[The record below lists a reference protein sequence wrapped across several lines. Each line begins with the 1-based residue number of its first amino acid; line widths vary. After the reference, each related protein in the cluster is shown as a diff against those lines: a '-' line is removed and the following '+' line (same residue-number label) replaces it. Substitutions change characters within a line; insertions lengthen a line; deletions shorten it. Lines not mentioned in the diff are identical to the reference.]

1 MSSRLLTTQLP
12 GPAVQKR
19 RHTTVRLGLSP
30 AASALLA
37 DSLRGSGR
45 PLLRIAALSAVEAA
59 PALASGWVTAIALD
73 QGFLRHRPDI
83 GVAWLAVLAALYLVR
98 AVAERGMF
106 DPMAAVIEPMRDR
119 LTRRVVHNSLAQAAT
134 FDQAPDTAGVSR
146 LTGQVDTVRNLT
158 ATLMRTARPLTVSL
172 LAALAGLAGLAPLLA
187 VLVLVPLTVA
197 VAVFLWTMRR
207 LTALRRSALIAG
219 EEVAGCAGEVLA
231 ATRDIASLGAE
242 DQAAAL
248 VEARSDEE
256 VRSLVRVGRA
266 ASLRITV
273 ILVGGYVPLVGL
285 LLMGPRLIEER
296 AITAGALIGA
306 ATYVAGS
313 VVPALQLMT
322 SAVSGYWSQLGV
334 LLHRLAESA
343 PELPPT
349 TPPAAPVPPAHPGT
363 AALVAERIAFA
374 YGPGADPV
382 LKGLDLHIPYGDY
395 LAITGASGIGK
406 STLAMLL
413 AGIRTPTSGAV
424 LVAGVPVTGLPEE
437 QRRGLIALVP
447 QEAYVFP
454 GTVRDNLRYL
464 APAAGDIE
472 IAHAAATVG
481 LTPLLTRL
489 GGLDAVLG
497 DPAGGLS
504 SGERQLLALART
516 YLCGAPI
523 VILDE
528 ATSHLD
534 PAAEHVAESA
544 FRAKPGTLIVIAH
557 RSSSAAR
564 ADRVLHI
571 DADHVSLTA
580 VPPSAATP
588 AIGTPA

>member
-1 MSSRLLTTQLP
+1 MPGRPLTTRPP
-12 GPAVQKR
+12 GQAAQKQR
-19 RHTTVRLGLSP
+19 RTTGRLGLSP
-30 AASALLA
+30 AASMLLA

-45 PLLRIAALSAVEAA
+45 PLLRIAVLSAVEAA
-59 PALASGWVTAIALD
+59 PALASGWVTAVALD
-73 QGFLRHRPDI
+73 EGFLKHRPDI
-83 GVAWLAVLAALYLVR
+83 GVAWLAVLAALHLVR

-119 LTRRVVHNSLAQAAT
+119 LTRRVVHNSLGQAT
-134 FDQAPDTAGVSR
+134 TLDQPPDTSSVLRMTS
-146 LTGQVDTVRNLT
+146 QVDAVRNLT
-158 ATLMRTARPLTVSL
+158 AALMRTARPLAITL

-187 VLVLVPLTVA
+187 VLVLVPLTTA
-197 VAVFLWTMRR
+197 IAVFLWTTRR
-207 LTALRRSALIAG
+207 LTALRRHALIAA
-219 EEVAGCAGEVLA
+219 EEVAGCAGEVLTA
-231 ATRDIASLGAE
+231 ARDIAALGAE
-242 DQAAAL
+242 RQAAAL
-248 VEARSDEE
+248 VEARSDEA
-256 VRSLVRVGRA
+256 VRTLVRVGRA
-266 ASLRITV
+266 ASLRVTV

-285 LLMGPRLIEER
+285 LLIGPRLIEQR
-296 AITAGALIGA
+296 AITTGALIGA

-334 LLHRLAESA
+334 LLHRLADAA
-343 PELPPT
+343 PEP
-349 TPPAAPVPPAHPGT
+349 PPAEAPVPPAPPADPAT
-363 AALVAERIAFA
+363 ADLVVDRLDFA

-382 LKGLDLHIPYGDY
+382 LRGLDLHVPYGDH

-424 LVAGVPVTGLPEE
+424 RVAGRPVTALPEDR
-437 QRRGLIALVP
+437 RRGLIALVP

-464 APAAGDIE
+464 APWAADAE
-472 IAHAAATVG
+472 IADAAAAVG

-497 DPAGGLS
+497 DPAGTLS
-504 SGERQLLALART
+504 SGERQLLALGRT
-516 YLCGAPI
+516 HLSSAAI

-534 PAAEHVAESA
+534 SAAEDVAEAA
-544 FRAKPGTLIVIAH
+544 FRARPGTLIVIAH
-557 RSSSAAR
+557 RSSSSAR
-564 ADRVLHI
+564 ADRVLHLDGDRI
-571 DADHVSLTA
+571 TLTIA
-580 VPPSAATP
+580 TASAGDP
-588 AIGTPA
+588 A